1 MVPIQPVNVWF
12 NGVETPANRLDL
24 VVINDNLSDSAQFS
38 YCLVS
43 ETDIP
48 NAPAATPLPL
58 TSIARLTQGIIT
70 MTTEEYADWN
80 ASPNINEAAF
90 EWAAGKLNL
99 TLL

>member
-24 VVINDNLSDSAQFS
+24 VVVNDNLADSAQFF
-38 YCLVS
+38 YCLIS

-48 NAPAATPLPL
+48 NPPTATSFPL
-58 TSIARLTQGIIT
+58 TSIVRLTQGNLS
-70 MTTEEYADWN
+70 MTTEEYANWN

-99 TLL
+99 TLV